1 MKIELLSIFDGLF
14 SVNTKEKK
22 QETSASKIFM
32 TDTHTNSGRTLMI
45 EEEDYAVWAYLLSTD
60 KEDIDFDGFLCAVID
75 PRFSDVKSYKNI
87 RERRDAPL
95 PALYA
100 NRYSYVKNLKKKD
113 IKIHWQEE
121 YVTIFIKKKVYLVMD
136 LNARTSYS
144 KGLANDCDYG
154 KQLKS

>member
-22 QETSASKIFM
+22 PEKSTAKIFI

-45 EEEDYAVWAYLLSTD
+45 EEETYAVWAYLLSTD

-75 PRFSDVKSYKNI
+75 PKFSGVNSHKNI
-87 RERRDAPL
+87 LERRDAPL

-121 YVTIFIKKKVYLVMD
+121 HVTIFIKKKVYLIMD
-136 LNARTSYS
+136 LNTKTSYS
-144 KGLANDCDYG
+144 KGLADDCDYG

>member
-22 QETSASKIFM
+22 QETSTAKIFM
-32 TDTHTNSGRTLMI
+32 TYTHTNSGRTLMI
-45 EEEDYAVWAYLLSTD
+45 EEEDYAVWAYLLSID
-60 KEDIDFDGFLCAVID
+60 KEEIDFEGFICAVIN
-75 PRFSDVKSYKNI
+75 PRFSDVKSYKNT

-95 PALYA
+95 PAIYA

-121 YVTIFIKKKVYLVMD
+121 YVTIFIKKRVYLIMD
-136 LNARTSYS
+136 LNSKTSYS
-144 KGLANDCDYG
+144 RGLADDCDYG
-154 KQLKS
+154 KRLKS